1 MNKEKVF
8 TAQEKYNALRR
19 KMKWL
24 DKNPRAACFYFFY
37 IARSLS
43 RPEAEISQS
52 EHLYERNP
60 LSAKDLGM
68 EEISLGVEKNKTAS
82 LTVMAPQ
89 VNLSE
94 LSKDRTDKEIEIN
107 ESLGRILNTEL
118 ASGSENATLGK
129 MSISKKIMPAGFF
142 YANGI
147 YTPFMQGVITGTD
160 NIIERIVKELFDKD
174 VLTRRKLIKEIN
186 IAWAQA
192 ISDFPEAFSW
202 LDINDEKQ
210 CLWVWDIMK
219 KKAVAPP
226 ANPINNIQ
234 RWQFICAT
242 FDLWEGWTHEQLS
255 YLKAGRKKMSQN
267 FSDLLSFP
275 QSSHKHKAVLMDELE
290 KAWNQKLFRRQVK
303 ENNTEIN
310 LSVRVKKKLARL
322 SEIYGESESVLVA
335 SLIEDEYAGL
345 MVKTEKA
352 KKHS

>member
-1 MNKEKVF
+1 
-8 TAQEKYNALRR
+8 
-19 KMKWL
+19 MKWL

-43 RPEAEISQS
+43 RPESEISQP

-60 LSAKDLGM
+60 LSAKVLGM
-68 EEISLGVEKNKTAS
+68 EKISLAVEKNKTAS

-89 VNLSE
+89 VNFSE
-94 LSKDRTDKEIEIN
+94 LSKDRADKDVEIN
-107 ESLGRILNTEL
+107 ESLGRILSTEL
-118 ASGSENATLGK
+118 VSGSENATLGK
-129 MSISKKIMPAGFF
+129 ISISKTIMPAGFF

-147 YTPFMQGVITGTD
+147 YTPFMQGIITGTD
-160 NIIERIVKELFDKD
+160 NIIERIVKELCDKD
-174 VLTRRKLIKEIN
+174 ALTRRKLIKEIN

-192 ISDFPEAFSW
+192 IGDFPEAFSW

-219 KKAVAPP
+219 KKAVTPP

-242 FDLWEGWTHEQLS
+242 FDLWDGWTQDQLS

-275 QSSHKHKAVLMDELE
+275 QFSHKHKAVLMDELE
-290 KAWNQKLFRRQVK
+290 KAWSQKLFRRQVK
-303 ENNTEIN
+303 ENNTEIK
-310 LSVRVKKKLARL
+310 LSVRVKKKLAKL

-335 SLIEDEYAGL
+335 SLIEHEYAGL